1 MWYDENIVLIDRQ
14 IQEILC
20 KIADLQQQ
28 DIVLQT
34 QLDAISSIADV
45 PDNSTICGRYRQP
58 KQTSG
63 TWVNLADIFVTD
75 APADGASYVRKDKEW
90 VQIPSTSDIEAVA
103 QTYSVETSENESADL
118 KRSLESIQ
126 EQIQSL
132 QQELAAIQLRSA
144 TNYYTFDYTMSGTKN
159 CVGVQEL
166 YDLAKKGMQD
176 VTCRKALQLDISY
189 NSPATGLYVTQVIS
203 LEATQTVEAV
213 LMNMSTTTQPL
224 QQGLPG
230 KGIALNSARL
240 KFFDG
245 KLIEIISDPKVPAQT
260 SVYKVVCAAGI
271 SMMDS
276 NNMSL
281 LDIGILKNQ
290 AETAQLTVVASYY

>member
-1 MWYDENIVLIDRQ
+1 MWYDENI
-14 IQEILC
+14 
-20 KIADLQQQ
+20 
-28 DIVLQT
+28 
-34 QLDAISSIADV
+34 ADV
-45 PDNSTICGRYRQP
+45 SDNSTICGRYREPGQAN
-58 KQTSG
+58 G
-63 TWVNLADIFVTD
+63 IWVNLANIFVTE

-90 VQIPSTSDIEAVA
+90 VQISSTSGVEAVA
-103 QTYSVETSENESADL
+103 HTYSVETSKNESVDL

-144 TNYYTFDYTMSGTKN
+144 TNYYAFDYTMSGTKN

-166 YDLAKKGMQD
+166 YNLAKKGMQD
-176 VTCRKALQLDISY
+176 VTSRKALQLDISY
-189 NSPATGLYVTQVIS
+189 NSPATGLYVTQIIS
-203 LEATQTVEAV
+203 PEATQTVEAV
-213 LMNMSTTTQPL
+213 LMNMSTTTQSL

-260 SVYKVVCAAGI
+260 SVYKVVCAASI
-271 SMMDS
+271 PLMNPD
-276 NNMSL
+276 MSL

-290 AETAQLTVVASYY
+290 AENAQLTVVASYY